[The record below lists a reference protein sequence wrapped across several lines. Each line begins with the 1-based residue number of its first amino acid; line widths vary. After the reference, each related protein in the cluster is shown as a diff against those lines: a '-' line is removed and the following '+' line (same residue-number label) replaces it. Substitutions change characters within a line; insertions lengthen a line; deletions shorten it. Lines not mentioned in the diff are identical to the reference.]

1 MSRRARAIAR
11 AVAREA
17 YRAGAQHV
25 VLLYSDLHL
34 RRAAIELGPEAEVGW
49 SPPYLLD
56 WVRRW
61 PEEKPAVI
69 SLSGNPTPDLL
80 ADLDPALVGRADP
93 KDLRQAMVENVANRH
108 VNWTIVAAP
117 NDGWDPGLRRT

>member
-1 MSRRARAIAR
+1 M
-11 AVAREA
+11 
-17 YRAGAQHV
+17 
-25 VLLYSDLHL
+25 LLYSDLHL

-80 ADLDPALVGRADP
+80 ADLDPALVAVGP
-93 KDLRQAMVENVANRH
+93 
-108 VNWTIVAAP
+108 I
-117 NDGWDPGLRRT
+117 RRTCARRCSRTSQTGT